1 MKSLL
6 LILSHKKY
14 FAAAFAFATLNFW
27 FGTWAIYIPTVKD
40 KLDISKDEL
49 GIAIFFLAFGVFA
62 VLPFASRIIQRLGA
76 GKSTWYAIIAGC
88 ICFIFPLSAPSYISL
103 CAALFVFGLC
113 NGFLDIAMNSLVSE
127 IETIDRVQFMSS
139 AHGFFSLGGV
149 CAGLGSFFI
158 PLIDNPLLH
167 VATLSMVLLAVN
179 FFLKN
184 QYISIE
190 GSIKEKASAKFGI
203 QVFKAMILLSV
214 ISFVA
219 MGSEGAII
227 DWSTLFMKEVVKAP
241 EQYIGVGFI
250 MFSVCMTLGRFL
262 GDGISSRV
270 GSRKTLLIS
279 SSVSILA
286 YVFILQEHQIFS
298 VIGFSLGGL
307 GFSVIIPELFRI
319 GGKMKD
325 VPASTG
331 VSFIAGS
338 GYLGFLFTPV
348 ILGFIA
354 EQYSLTESFS
364 LMFVVAIAMLVA
376 IIFAKF
382 PPSNH

>member
-1 MKSLL
+1 
-6 LILSHKKY
+6 
-14 FAAAFAFATLNFW
+14 
-27 FGTWAIYIPTVKD
+27 
-40 KLDISKDEL
+40 
-49 GIAIFFLAFGVFA
+49 
-62 VLPFASRIIQRLGA
+62 
-76 GKSTWYAIIAGC
+76 
-88 ICFIFPLSAPSYISL
+88 
-103 CAALFVFGLC
+103 
-113 NGFLDIAMNSLVSE
+113 
-127 IETIDRVQFMSS
+127 
-139 AHGFFSLGGV
+139 
-149 CAGLGSFFI
+149 
-158 PLIDNPLLH
+158 
-167 VATLSMVLLAVN
+167 
-179 FFLKN
+179 
-184 QYISIE
+184 
-190 GSIKEKASAKFGI
+190 
-203 QVFKAMILLSV
+203 
-214 ISFVA
+214 

-348 ILGFIA
+348 VLGFIA